1 MAVFQSPQ
9 LYLSV
14 EQVAER
20 LCVSKDSIWRW
31 VREQNFPKPVKLS
44 GRTTRWR
51 LADILDWEGSLQTNF
66 CFSMLLETSPAVFM
80 ASVPCPGNVIA
91 SSRQIHAGSAQ

>member
-1 MAVFQSPQ
+1 MSASPIPN
-9 LYLSV
+9 LYLNV
-14 EQVAER
+14 EQVAQR

-51 LADILDWEGSLQTNF
+51 LSDILDWEGTLRTSF
-66 CFSMLLETSPAVFM
+66 CFNVLLD
-80 ASVPCPGNVIA
+80 
-91 SSRQIHAGSAQ
+91 